1 MRFQCQ
7 LFWLLQGFKG
17 DPGEDGLM
25 VSIAQKRSRC
35 SAQSTWASPV
45 SVPLALR
52 AVSQPLAPRSKRLCA
67 IDSKITYTDCTCKK
81 VFITAGSTTI
91 SQLYL

>member
-1 MRFQCQ
+1 MSFQCQ
-7 LFWLLQGFKG
+7 LLWFLQGFKG

-45 SVPLALR
+45 YVPLAPR
-52 AVSQPLAPRSKRLCA
+52 AVPQPLAPHSKWLCA

-81 VFITAGSTTI
+81 IFITAGSTTV